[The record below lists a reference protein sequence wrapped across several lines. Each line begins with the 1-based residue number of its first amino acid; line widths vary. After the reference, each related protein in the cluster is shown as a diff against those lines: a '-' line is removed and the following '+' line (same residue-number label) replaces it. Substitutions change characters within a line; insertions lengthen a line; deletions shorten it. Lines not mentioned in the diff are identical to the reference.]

1 MKTVPIT
8 LLTGY
13 LGAGKTTLINHIL
26 NNQEECDKVL
36 KPKFYNQN
44 IYETIDEGVAK
55 IANAVVETIEKS
67 VEQKGKCVIALGS
80 GNSVL
85 PVYAELIRRNEAE
98 EVDFSKVVVFN
109 LFEFYPTIKGNPST
123 LDRLDMFFLST
134 VNINISGLSK

>member
-1 MKTVPIT
+1 MKTNLSSQIK
-8 LLTGY
+8 LD
-13 LGAGKTTLINHIL
+13 LIPKRYYAPDNKIEFASL
-26 NNQEECDKVL
+26 CREEKV
-36 KPKFYNQN
+36 FTQ

-85 PVYAELIRRNEAE
+85 PVYAELIRRNEVG

-109 LFEFYPTIKGNPST
+109 F
-123 LDRLDMFFLST
+123 
-134 VNINISGLSK
+134 